1 MATAEPL
8 TPPWLE
14 EYQARIDPALT
25 PIQRLASEAI
35 WAWFGELWEGEQVD
49 SARLGDL
56 RNEVLHLFEQIE
68 VSSGGRRDDAI
79 VELVERLRSIDTSV
93 FFPV

>member
-8 TPPWLE
+8 TPPWLD
-14 EYQARIDPALT
+14 EYRARIDPELT
-25 PIQRLASEAI
+25 PIQKLASEAI

-49 SARLGDL
+49 SARLGV
-56 RNEVLHLFEQIE
+56 ET
-68 VSSGGRRDDAI
+68 SSGQQGDDAI
-79 VELVERLRSIDTSV
+79 GELVERLRSIDTSV